1 MDYRYLYKVIKSN
14 IIWWTILPI
23 AMMVLV
29 YLGLSLQKDEYK
41 SATMLYT
48 GYATGTSLESTNE
61 FKKVDYFSVNV
72 AYNNALTLIQSRQS
86 LEETAYRLFVDDLFN
101 DKLIIEDEKDT
112 VEVNKIKAILLSDR
126 FDDKDLTKLPIVISD
141 SKRNYVAKLYLLTI
155 SGEMGEWL
163 ENILFESSSSPYSV
177 KTIQENLTAKR
188 PELSDMIEL
197 SYMSFDP
204 AIAQKTL
211 VVLLDV
217 FTNKQKQI
225 KESDSDQVV
234 EYYRSELEKTEN
246 LLQLAEDNLKTFK
259 SKHGVV
265 NFTSQTEYVATQR
278 EEIQREYD
286 TELMKLRAA
295 QSAIEQIESQLN
307 QKSASALNSGKL
319 STYRNKLSTLND
331 AKVRAEIKGENSKA
345 RTIAAD
351 IAETESL
358 MQAELKKQSRRSS
371 STSNVSTKGL
381 LDQWLSQTIIENESK
396 ARMKVFEQR
405 LASINRDYNR
415 YAPVGAELTQLER
428 EVQMLDQKYRKLDN
442 ELTKAQTL
450 QSDAE
455 LTNAIEL
462 LDYPNKPYEAEKSK
476 KFLLVIISG
485 FLGFSL
491 IVVYLFSK
499 VYLDNSLRNPGIV
512 KEKINLPVLGAFPK
526 LIRKRNIA
534 IIKEKLLSQILWQLR
549 SMVKSNNGQPRKTLV
564 TICSVQNK
572 EGKSTFSKSLFSLF
586 NAGDKN
592 NIEFYEQSSLVD
604 GNLELKMIER
614 SDFIILVVDSSRNL
628 TESDKYH
635 IEKLLKMKK
644 PVYIVLN
651 KLSKYEYDSFL
662 GK

>member
-1 MDYRYLYKVIKSN
+1 MDYRYLYKVIKAN
-14 IIWWTILPI
+14 IVWWTLLPI
-23 AMMVLV
+23 AMMILV

-61 FKKVDYFSVNV
+61 FKRVDYFSVNV

-86 LEETAYRLFVDDLFN
+86 LEETAFRLFVDDLFDDN
-101 DKLIIEDEKDT
+101 INIEDEKDT
-112 VEVNKIKAILLSDR
+112 VEINKIKAILLSDK
-126 FDDKDLTKLPIVISD
+126 FDDQDLTKLPIVISD
-141 SKRNYVAKLYLLTI
+141 SKRNYVAKLYLLAI
-155 SGEMGEWL
+155 HGEMSEWL
-163 ENILFESSSSPYSV
+163 EDILFESSSSPYSV

-197 SYMSFDP
+197 SYTSFDP
-204 AIAQKTL
+204 GIAQKTL

-259 SKHGVV
+259 SNNGVV

-286 TELMKLRAA
+286 TELMKLRAS

-307 QKSASALNSGKL
+307 QKSAGALNSGIL

-331 AKVRAEIKGENSKA
+331 AKVRAEIKGENAKVES
-345 RTIAAD
+345 IAAD
-351 IAETESL
+351 IAKTESL

-491 IVVYLFSK
+491 IIVYLFSK

-534 IIKEKLLSQILWQLR
+534 IIKEKLLSQIIWQLR

-572 EGKSTFSKSLFSLF
+572 EGKSTFFKSLFSLF
-586 NAGDKN
+586 NAADKN

-614 SDFIILVVDSSRNL
+614 SDFIILVIDSSRNL
-628 TESDKYH
+628 TESDQYH

-651 KLSKYEYDSFL
+651 KLSRYEYDSFL